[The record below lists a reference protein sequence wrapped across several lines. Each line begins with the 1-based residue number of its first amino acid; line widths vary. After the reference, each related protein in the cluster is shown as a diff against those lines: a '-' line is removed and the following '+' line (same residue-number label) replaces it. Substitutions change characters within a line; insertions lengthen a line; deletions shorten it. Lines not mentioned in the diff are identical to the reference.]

1 MNVVGFIYRYNR
13 RSLASSKV
21 IKILKWLLYKNITK
35 AKSFISICIYYQI
48 QVKDF
53 VIIAEPVYRLF
64 KKGVKWD
71 QGNEQE
77 KAIET
82 LKLAL
87 TTAPALV
94 KIYYRLDY
102 RDIIV
107 GVDASL
113 KGQRCIMGQ
122 LDLKGQRRVACY
134 KSGLQNKAERG
145 YDATKQECHRVLKA
159 FRRL

>member
-1 MNVVGFIYRYNR
+1 M
-13 RSLASSKV
+13 
-21 IKILKWLLYKNITK
+21 
-35 AKSFISICIYYQI
+35 
-48 QVKDF
+48 
-53 VIIAEPVYRLF
+53 IAEPVYRLF
-64 KKGVKWD
+64 KKGVTWD

-94 KIYYRLDY
+94 KICYRPKF

-113 KGQRCIMGQ
+113 KGQGCTIGQ
-122 LDLKGQRRVACY
+122 LDAEGERRVACY
-134 KSGLQNKAERG
+134 KSGLWNKAERG
-145 YDATKQECHRVLKA
+145 YNATKRECYSVLKA

>member
-1 MNVVGFIYRYNR
+1 M
-13 RSLASSKV
+13 
-21 IKILKWLLYKNITK
+21 
-35 AKSFISICIYYQI
+35 
-48 QVKDF
+48 
-53 VIIAEPVYRLF
+53 IAEPVYRLF
-64 KKGVKWD
+64 KKGVIWD

-94 KIYYRLDY
+94 KICYRPKF
-102 RDIIV
+102 RAIIV

-113 KGQRCIMGQ
+113 KGQGYTIGQ
-122 LDLKGQRRVACY
+122 LDVEGERRVASY
-134 KSGLQNKAERG
+134 ESGLQNKAERR
-145 YDATKQECHRVLKA
+145 YDATKRECRGVLKA

>member
-1 MNVVGFIYRYNR
+1 MNVVRFICAYNR

-21 IKILKWLLYKNITK
+21 VKILKQLLCKNITK
-35 AKSFISICIYYQI
+35 AKSFIGICVYYRI
-48 QVKDF
+48 WVKDF
-53 VIIAEPVYRLF
+53 VIIAELVYRLF
-64 KKGVKWD
+64 KKGVTWD

-87 TTAPALV
+87 TTALALV
-94 KIYYRLDY
+94 KICYRPEF

-113 KGQRCIMGQ
+113 KGWGCTMGQ
-122 LDLKGQRRVACY
+122 LDAKGERRVACY
-134 KSGLQNKAERG
+134 KSGLQNKAERE
-145 YDATKQECHRVLKA
+145 YDATKRECHRVLKA